1 MGYAVPAMLA
11 GRGLL
16 ERFYTDLHAPRWLPA
31 SLSALRGLPRPLARL
46 LGRRL
51 PPELRGRVTSVPLA
65 SLREDRL
72 RARLLADGFGGAGG
86 LYTLTA
92 ADLEVVRAAKASGL
106 RVVHEQIIA
115 PHVGRE
121 VRAERLAY
129 PGLEPL
135 VPEAEIEAGI
145 ARDLEQWRL
154 CDLILAPS
162 DFVRDEII
170 THGIPAERIRVVPY
184 GVPERWLGEQ
194 PAPEPGRLLFVGSV
208 VLRKGV
214 QYLAAASRLL
224 AERGIAH
231 RPRVVGPVSPAHA
244 AHPALAGLELVGQVP
259 RARVR
264 EEFLKGDVFV
274 FPTLAEGCA
283 LVHLEAL
290 ACGLPVVTTPACG
303 SVVRDGV
310 EGFIVPPR
318 DPGALADRVARL
330 LGDRALRERMS
341 RAARA
346 RAREYTWAR
355 YGDRL
360 FAALA
365 EAGRLPAGDAARTS
379 T

>member
-1 MGYAVPAMLA
+1 MRWVVLYTGARMGYAVPAMLA
-11 GRGLL
+11 RRGLL
-16 ERFYTDLHAPRWLPA
+16 ERFYTDAHAPTWLPA
-31 SLSALRGLPRPLARL
+31 SLASLPLLPRGVSRL

-51 PPELRGRVTSVPLA
+51 PPELEGKVASVPLA
-65 SLREDRL
+65 ARDEERL
-72 RARLLADGFGGAGG
+72 RARVLADGFGEAGG

-92 ADLEVVRAAKASGL
+92 ADLPVVRAAKERGL

-121 VRAERLAY
+121 VRSERLAY

-145 ARDLEQWRL
+145 ARDIEQWRL
-154 CDLILAPS
+154 ADVVLAPS
-162 DFVRDEII
+162 EHVREEVAS
-170 THGIPAERIRVVPY
+170 HGIPPDRLRVVPY
-184 GVPERWLGEQ
+184 GVPEAWLETT
-194 PAPEPGRLLFVGSV
+194 PTPEPGRLLFVGSV

-214 QYLAAASRLL
+214 QHLAAASRLL
-224 AERGIAH
+224 RSRGLGH
-231 RPRVVGPVSPAHA
+231 RARVVGPVGVAHR
-244 AHPALAGLELVGQVP
+244 AHPALAGVELVGQVP

-264 EEFLKGDVFV
+264 EEFLMGDIFV

-318 DPGALADRVARL
+318 DPEALAERVAKL
-330 LGDRALRERMS
+330 LGDRDLRARMS
-341 RAARA
+341 AAARA
-346 RAREYTWAR
+346 RAREFTWAG

-360 FAALA
+360 FAALP
-365 EAGRLPAGDAARTS
+365 EA
-379 T
+379 